1 MAKTTEYH
9 KQLGEKISK
18 IREGLGLSQKKVAQT
33 IDIPQSMLSKFE
45 TQGEKLPADKIN
57 EMLDLMG
64 YELDVVEKKKQVERL
79 PLKQRLQQLLQAAE
93 DVVARMNN
101 DSGKVFDESLLES
114 LRAPAP
120 GQHGQQEAYEG
131 DEA

>member
-18 IREGLGLSQKKVAQT
+18 IREELGLSQKKVAQT

-64 YELDVVEKKKQVERL
+64 YELDVVEKKKSAEKL
-79 PLKQRLQQLLQAAE
+79 PFRMAA
-93 DVVARMNN
+93 
-101 DSGKVFDESLLES
+101 LCCL
-114 LRAPAP
+114 PASP
-120 GQHGQQEAYEG
+120 RGRGWSFS
-131 DEA
+131 

>member
-18 IREGLGLSQKKVAQT
+18 IREELGLSQKKVAQT

-64 YELDVVEKKKQVERL
+64 YELDVVEKKSRL
-79 PLKQRLQQLLQAAE
+79 RSCRLEWRLFAAFQRHHAAAVGLFR
-93 DVVARMNN
+93 DCA
-101 DSGKVFDESLLES
+101 
-114 LRAPAP
+114 
-120 GQHGQQEAYEG
+120 GQSRWA
-131 DEA
+131 

>member
-9 KQLGEKISK
+9 KQLGEKITK
-18 IREGLGLSQKKVAQT
+18 IREELGLSQKKVAQT

-64 YELDVVEKKKQVERL
+64 YELDVVEKKKSAEKL
-79 PLKQRLQQLLQAAE
+79 PLKQRLQPLLQAAE

-101 DSGKVFDESLLES
+101 DSGKVFDENLIES
-114 LRAPAP
+114 LRAPASR
-120 GQHGQQEAYEG
+120 QHSQQGAV
-131 DEA
+131 